1 MKKISLTTWI
11 FIAMVAGVAFGYFA
25 PEPAK
30 EMKLLS
36 NIFIN
41 LVKSIVAPL
50 LFATLVYGIA
60 GGGHAKEMG
69 RIFLRAFIYFEVVTT
84 AALFVGLGF
93 VNFLK
98 PGVGLQPPANE
109 AAAVAAPA
117 AKVTLT
123 AILEHAFPK
132 SVIDSMAR
140 GDVLQLVV
148 FCFIFGAACAAIGA
162 KAKPVVEFC
171 ESLAEVMF
179 KYTAYVMYAAP
190 IGVFGAL
197 AATVGEKGLGVLVNL
212 GQLIGAVFGALIFFV
227 VVVLGIVIVVFR
239 IPIGPF
245 WRAAKDPYI
254 LAFSTASSEAALPM
268 ALANMEKFGVP
279 KHIVNFVIP
288 MGYSLN
294 LDGSTLYLA
303 AASIFCAQ
311 AVGRDFSLWQQITI
325 MLTLMLTS
333 KGVAAVPR
341 ASLVI
346 LTGTLTTFDM
356 PLWPVAAILG
366 VDAILDM
373 ARTSVNLLGNCLA
386 SAVVARWEGYKFTNE
401 LPAATSSAAIET
413 AHAGD

>member
-11 FIAMVAGVAFGYFA
+11 FIAMVAGIAFGALA
-25 PEPAK
+25 PGPAK

-69 RIFLRAFIYFEVVTT
+69 RIFLKAFIYFEVVTT

-93 VNFLK
+93 VNFLRPGDGLK
-98 PGVGLQPPANE
+98 PPVEQ
-109 AAAVAAPA
+109 AALAAPQ
-117 AKVTLT
+117 AKVTL
-123 AILEHAFPK
+123 AGILEHAFPK

-162 KAKPVVEFC
+162 KARPVVEFC

-190 IGVFGAL
+190 LGVFGAL
-197 AATVGEKGLGVLVNL
+197 ASTVGEKGLSVLVNL
-212 GQLIGAVFGALIFFV
+212 AQLVGTVFGALIFFV
-227 VVVLGIVIVVFR
+227 VFVLGIVIVVFK
-239 IPIGPF
+239 IPLREF
-245 WRAAKDPYI
+245 WQASKEPYI

-311 AVGRDFSLWQQITI
+311 AVGHELTIWQQLTI

-346 LTGTLTTFDM
+346 LTGTLTTFDI
-356 PLWPVAAILG
+356 PLWPISVILG
-366 VDAILDM
+366 VDAVLDM

-386 SAVVARWEGYKFTNE
+386 SAVVARWEGLKFANE
-401 LPAATSSAAIET
+401 LPAGSAQAEA

>member
-1 MKKISLTTWI
+1 MKRISLTTWI
-11 FIAMVAGVAFGYFA
+11 FIAMVAGIAFGALA
-25 PEPAK
+25 PGPAK

-36 NIFIN
+36 TIFIN

-60 GGGHAKEMG
+60 GGGHAKELG
-69 RIFLRAFIYFEVVTT
+69 RIFLKAFIYFEVVTT

-93 VNFLK
+93 VNFLRPGDGLK
-98 PGVGLQPPANE
+98 PPTD
-109 AAAVAAPA
+109 AAAVTAPQV
-117 AKVTLT
+117 KVTL
-123 AILEHAFPK
+123 AGILEHAFPK

-148 FCFIFGAACAAIGA
+148 FCFIFGAACAAIGT

-190 IGVFGAL
+190 LGVFGAL
-197 AATVGEKGLGVLVNL
+197 AATVGEKGLAVLVNL
-212 GQLIGAVFGALIFFV
+212 AQLVGTVFGALIFFV
-227 VVVLGIVIVVFR
+227 VVVLGIVVVAFK
-239 IPIGPF
+239 IPVREF
-245 WRAAKDPYI
+245 WRASKDPYV

-268 ALANMEKFGVP
+268 ALTNMEKFGVP

-311 AVGRDFSLWQQITI
+311 AVGQDLSIWQQLTI

-346 LTGTLTTFDM
+346 LTGTLTTFDI
-356 PLWPVAAILG
+356 PLWPISVILG
-366 VDAILDM
+366 VDAVLDM

-386 SAVVARWEGYKFTNE
+386 SAVVARWEGVKFASE
-401 LPAATSSAAIET
+401 LPAGAVAEAAS
-413 AHAGD
+413 AGD